1 MKPVPG
7 NVLYGTE
14 VSNIPLD
21 IMSCQR
27 WFSPPTSWLVQKLI
41 FLTNHSADTCRT
53 NTTTTK
59 WQYKTMNDNYR
70 HAKLNLMKL
79 KPGSRRLLHLPARK
93 RIRPTLQIPGPARGT
108 HTLIQT
114 DQTYS
119 TAPRACTRHPH
130 TDKYSNT
137 NCEICYCGGK
147 FKHQLVAT
155 WTQ

>member
-1 MKPVPG
+1 MVQKWVMSHSTH
-7 NVLYGTE
+7 Y
-14 VSNIPLD
+14 
-21 IMSCQR
+21 MSCRR

-119 TAPRACTRHPH
+119 TAPRARKRIRPTLQLPEPARGTH
-130 TDKYSNT
+130 TLTNTLIQTVKFAIVVASSNI
-137 NCEICYCGGK
+137 N
-147 FKHQLVAT
+147 
-155 WTQ
+155 